1 LDAGSDTFE
10 IIKEPNNTT
19 RIIRESEIEISIL
32 VNSVDN
38 VAYKWQVNKSLGSPS
53 SNTGEWI
60 EITDDNLYGGTRTN
74 KLIISNHLF
83 NMEGWSYRAITY
95 SPSYLCQEEIISKPS
110 ELIITNLIIPNAF
123 SPDGDG
129 INDTWTIRGG
139 LSENYPNNQIRIF
152 NRWGVSVYE
161 TKGYQNDWNGSN
173 YNSSGSTSSNL
184 PVGTYF
190 YLLDL
195 NGDGSNVKKGYV
207 YLTRMNNE

>member
-1 LDAGSDTFE
+1 MIDRIQDSEGVTIF
-10 IIKEPNNTT
+10 NNEM
-19 RIIRESEIEISIL
+19 RECIDCDQIS
-32 VNSVDN
+32 
-38 VAYKWQVNKSLGSPS
+38 Y
-53 SNTGEWI
+53 
-60 EITDDNLYGGTRTN
+60 
-74 KLIISNHLF
+74 
-83 NMEGWSYRAITY
+83 
-95 SPSYLCQEEIISKPS
+95 
-110 ELIITNLIIPNAF
+110 
-123 SPDGDG
+123 
-129 INDTWTIRGG
+129 

>member
-1 LDAGSDTFE
+1 MYAGT
-10 IIKEPNNTT
+10 K
-19 RIIRESEIEISIL
+19 
-32 VNSVDN
+32 
-38 VAYKWQVNKSLGSPS
+38 
-53 SNTGEWI
+53 
-60 EITDDNLYGGTRTN
+60 TN
-74 KLIISNHLF
+74 KLTISNPLF
-83 NMEGWSYRAITY
+83 SMEGWGFRAIAN

-110 ELIITNLIIPNAF
+110 KLIITNLIIPNAF

-173 YNSSGSTSSNL
+173 YNSSRSTSSNL